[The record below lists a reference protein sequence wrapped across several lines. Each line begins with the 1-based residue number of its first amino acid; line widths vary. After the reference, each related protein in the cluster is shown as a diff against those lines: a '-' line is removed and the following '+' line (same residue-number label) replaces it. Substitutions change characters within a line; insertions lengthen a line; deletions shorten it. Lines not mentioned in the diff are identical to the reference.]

1 MRNHQVFDD
10 SIDPVNEDNPADEQ
24 DEIAFCINKTSKEAK
39 SVKSYWN
46 EDHVVR
52 IFYYKRTFQN
62 KLFIKYVVCSQ
73 K

>member
-10 SIDPVNEDNPADEQ
+10 SIDLAEETLDEDNPAVEEDG
-24 DEIAFCINKTSKEAK
+24 IAFCINKTSKEAK

-52 IFYYKRTFQN
+52 VIFI
-62 KLFIKYVVCSQ
+62 IK
-73 K
+73 